1 MTTDTI
7 LTKRD
12 EEMLADMPAPRTSR
26 RVVTYRL
33 AYLSDRRVDLC
44 DACVEADDH
53 DCGTL
58 GPVSHGRHEGD
69 CDGRHHDHGCR
80 GPLHGET

>member
-1 MTTDTI
+1 MTTYTDRI
-7 LTKRD
+7 IEQID
-12 EEMLADMPAPRTSR
+12 AQPPARTSR
-26 RVVTYRL
+26 RVVTYQL
-33 AYLSDRRVDLC
+33 AYLSDRQVSLC

-80 GPLHGET
+80 GPLHGETR